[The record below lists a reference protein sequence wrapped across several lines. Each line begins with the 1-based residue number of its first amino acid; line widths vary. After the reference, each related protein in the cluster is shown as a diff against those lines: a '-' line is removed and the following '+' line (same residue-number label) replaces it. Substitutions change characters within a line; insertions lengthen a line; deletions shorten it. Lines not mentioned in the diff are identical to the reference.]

1 MQRQPAPFPQSRYRE
16 NQRLSKPVKLQN
28 PMQYALAETHSDIMV
43 NRLHDFT
50 VPWAQ
55 RIIQRH
61 SLETRVNKIDLISAD
76 VGTTTRVRL
85 AVDHDGPPSLPR
97 RWFVKIPSLAWRA
110 RLITALPR
118 LLHVETRFYRDIA
131 HAVPLAR
138 PTVLAAQSRFGKG
151 ATLVLSDIAE
161 SGALPGRAGDALTLP
176 QAVAV
181 VEQLGRFHAA
191 FWGIHHDRD
200 YRWLGGPIRRLEDM
214 LGTLMALPLMRL
226 GLEKAAEAVPAHLH
240 RGALNYARR
249 RRRIMRF
256 LNSGPQT
263 LIHRDC
269 HPGNFFWSD
278 SQPGFLDW
286 QLVRAG
292 EGIADI
298 AYFLATA
305 LEPELRQAHERP
317 LLDLYRQT
325 LAAHGVAETAPDAL
339 WRRYRAHLS
348 YPFEAMVVT
357 LAVGGMMEENANL
370 EMIRR
375 AACAIS
381 DLDGFE
387 ALAEA

>member
-1 MQRQPAPFPQSRYRE
+1 
-16 NQRLSKPVKLQN
+16 
-28 PMQYALAETHSDIMV
+28 MQYALADSRSDIMV
-43 NRLHDFT
+43 NRLNDFT
-50 VPWAQ
+50 IPWAQ
-55 RIIQRH
+55 RIVKRH
-61 SLETRVNKIDLISAD
+61 CPEARVKHLELVSAD

-85 AVDHDGPPSLPR
+85 AVDHDGPESLPR

-118 LLHVETRFYRDIA
+118 LLHVETRFYQDIA
-131 HAVPLAR
+131 HAVPLER
-138 PTVLAAQSRFGKG
+138 PALLAAQSRLGKG

-161 SGALPGRAGDALTLP
+161 NGALPGRAGEALTLP
-176 QAVAV
+176 QAAAV
-181 VEQLGRFHAA
+181 VEQLARFHAA
-191 FWGIHHDRD
+191 FWSIHHNPN
-200 YRWLGGPIRRLEDM
+200 YRWLGGPIRRLEDA
-214 LGTLMALPLMRL
+214 LGTLMAVPLMQL
-226 GLEKAAEAVPAHLH
+226 GLEKAADAVPAKLH

-256 LNSGPQT
+256 LNSGTQT

-269 HPGNFFWSD
+269 HPGNFFWND

-286 QLVRAG
+286 QLVRTG

-317 LLDLYRQT
+317 LLNLYRQT
-325 LAAHGVAETAPDAL
+325 LAANGVAEIPADAL
-339 WRRYRAHLS
+339 WQRYRAHLS

-357 LAVGGMMEENANL
+357 LAIGGMMEEKANI

-381 DLDGFE
+381 DLDGF
-387 ALAEA
+387 ATLADV